1 MVQGL
6 DAFTHLSA
14 VVIKLCASQS
24 SFMVPRSWPR
34 LSSICW
40 SGSTGISFVLHGLP
54 TRCHSS
60 SLSYMLGSNNIE
72 SMIIISLD
80 NNSLPKKLLIK
91 RTQDPL
97 VKGLILDLQT
107 TLLCLPSINILRLDN
122 PIKPAS
128 WKRSIKKQ
136 LGVRAYF
143 KFLEDCQEC
152 FLSECSTKIGRPLP
166 HWSVIGDLQRTRA
179 TN

>member
-24 SFMVPRSWPR
+24 SFMVTRSGLR

-40 SGSTGISFVLHGLP
+40 NGSTGISFVLHGLP

-72 SMIIISLD
+72 SMIFQRKLNFINSIISLD

-107 TLLCLPSINILRLDN
+107 TLLCLPSINILRLHGQPN
-122 PIKPAS
+122 
-128 WKRSIKKQ
+128 
-136 LGVRAYF
+136 
-143 KFLEDCQEC
+143 
-152 FLSECSTKIGRPLP
+152 
-166 HWSVIGDLQRTRA
+166 
-179 TN
+179 